1 MPNDAKLGL
10 VAGVAL
16 VIVVAVLYF
25 HNDLGAGK
33 TPGDAAAATV
43 VGPAAAP
50 TASPRGSKNTN
61 AGKTM
66 SLANQD
72 GAPAATAQ
80 MPKAT
85 GDDPLPELDSPR
97 P

>member
-1 MPNDAKLGL
+1 LTEALAVPNDAKLGL

-43 VGPAAAP
+43 VGPAAP
-50 TASPRGSKNTN
+50 VRGSGRD
-61 AGKTM
+61 AGGKTM
-66 SLANQD
+66 SLGTSDETRVN
-72 GAPAATAQ
+72 TAQ
-80 MPKAT
+80 MPKAE
-85 GDDPLPELDSPR
+85 DEPR

>member
-33 TPGDAAAATV
+33 TPADAAAATV
-43 VGPAAAP
+43 VGPTPPPAAP
-50 TASPRGSKNTN
+50 ASGAPRSA

-66 SLANQD
+66 SLTTHD
-72 GAPAATAQ
+72 GISATTTP

-85 GDDPLPELDSPR
+85 DEAKLPETDSPQ

>member
-50 TASPRGSKNTN
+50 AAPPRGSKNTN
-61 AGKTM
+61 AGKAM

-72 GAPAATAQ
+72 GAPASTAQ
-80 MPKAT
+80 MPKAP
-85 GDDPLPELDSPR
+85 DEDPIPALDPPR

>member
-25 HNDLGAGK
+25 HNDLSAGK

-50 TASPRGSKNTN
+50 AAPTRASKNTN

-72 GAPAATAQ
+72 GAPASTAQ

-85 GDDPLPELDSPR
+85 DEEQLPELDSPR

>member
-33 TPGDAAAATV
+33 TRGDAAAATV
-43 VGPAAAP
+43 VGPAAGPAVP
-50 TASPRGSKNTN
+50 VRGSKNAN

-66 SLANQD
+66 SLATQD
-72 GAPAATAQ
+72 GAPTATAQ
-80 MPKAT
+80 MPKAS
-85 GDDPLPELDSPR
+85 DADPLPELDSPR

>member
-33 TPGDAAAATV
+33 SRGDAAAATV

-50 TASPRGSKNTN
+50 AAPARGAKNAN

-66 SLANQD
+66 SLATQD
-72 GAPAATAQ
+72 GAPAATTQ

-85 GDDPLPELDSPR
+85 DDDSLPELDSPR

>member
-33 TPGDAAAATV
+33 TRGDVAAATV

-50 TASPRGSKNTN
+50 AAPARGSKNAS

-66 SLANQD
+66 SLGTQD

-85 GDDPLPELDSPR
+85 DEDPLPAADAPR